1 MKQNTNDLT
10 QMKKKYKRTN
20 ARSSRLYA
28 RYFYTL
34 LYDLICDDVIVVSLK
49 LRKWKNTSLH
59 LSLSFSLCVS
69 LSATYA
75 LLFFFLSLLYTG
87 ARESAFEL
95 FARSLANGFV
105 KAKRRTRLHLST
117 YLSIFLLRND
127 RCRCRGCGC
136 GCRRGGV
143 TARTVQFVFV
153 ATRRFVTARRVRFW
167 RRERYR
173 RATVSRGV

>member
-1 MKQNTNDLT
+1 
-10 QMKKKYKRTN
+10 MKKMEEYLS
-20 ARSSRLYA
+20 AS
-28 RYFYTL
+28 
-34 LYDLICDDVIVVSLK
+34 
-49 LRKWKNTSLH
+49 
-59 LSLSFSLCVS
+59 LSLFLSLCFS
-69 LSATYA
+69 FCYLRAS
-75 LLFFFLSLLYTG
+75 FFLSFFIIQG
-87 ARESAFEL
+87 REESAFEL
-95 FARSLANGFV
+95 SARSLANGFV
-105 KAKRRTRLHLST
+105 KAKRELAFISQRLSLS
-117 YLSIFLLRND
+117 LFLLRND

>member
-1 MKQNTNDLT
+1 
-10 QMKKKYKRTN
+10 MKKMLEYLS
-20 ARSSRLYA
+20 AS
-28 RYFYTL
+28 
-34 LYDLICDDVIVVSLK
+34 
-49 LRKWKNTSLH
+49 
-59 LSLSFSLCVS
+59 LSLFLSLCFS
-69 LSATYA
+69 FCYLRAS
-75 LLFFFLSLLYTG
+75 FFLSFFLYIQG
-87 ARESAFEL
+87 REESAFEL
-95 FARSLANGFV
+95 SARSLANGFV
-105 KAKRRTRLHLST
+105 KAKRRTRLYLST
-117 YLSIFLLRND
+117 SLSLSLFLLRND

>member
-1 MKQNTNDLT
+1 MLE
-10 QMKKKYKRTN
+10 YLS
-20 ARSSRLYA
+20 AS
-28 RYFYTL
+28 
-34 LYDLICDDVIVVSLK
+34 
-49 LRKWKNTSLH
+49 
-59 LSLSFSLCVS
+59 LSLFLSLCS
-69 LSATYA
+69 SFCYLRAS
-75 LLFFFLSLLYTG
+75 FFLSFFLYIQG
-87 ARESAFEL
+87 REESAFEL
-95 FARSLANGFV
+95 SARSLANGFV

-117 YLSIFLLRND
+117 SLSLSLFLLRND